1 MPFYEIPHSGGE
13 RIWLRRSK
21 RLQPVRDRK
30 REAPEP
36 TPRPEPEPRPEV
48 TAWWPQESEPE
59 DWS

>member
-1 MPFYEIPHSGGE
+1 MPYYEIPHSGGE

-30 REAPEP
+30 REAPETTP
-36 TPRPEPEPRPEV
+36 TPEPEPPCA
-48 TAWWPQESEPE
+48 AWWPQESEPE